1 MPQRFD
7 LYAVSPV
14 PARGVRG
21 TEAWSITPS
30 STFLPPRSESN
41 QMTRSPHLTAS
52 DKPTWARTT
61 CPKMHSSTTT
71 HRFPRDDLSEMRQG
85 ALHSGTCSPPK
96 TAPNTQGRVHRLRLW
111 MPPHPA
117 PHPPPRPSSTLSMG
131 EREEWRVP
139 LVHRGGRCP
148 VGTVQQLWIRDIQL
162 RTHLKRE
169 RGRGDRRDG
178 EQQAVEDG
186 AKHANLG

>member
-1 MPQRFD
+1 MDASPPGPPPTTQAQ
-7 LYAVSPV
+7 LYAQHGRE
-14 PARGVRG
+14 RGMEG
-21 TEAWSITPS
+21 P
-30 STFLPPRSESN
+30 L
-41 QMTRSPHLTAS
+41 
-52 DKPTWARTT
+52 
-61 CPKMHSSTTT
+61 
-71 HRFPRDDLSEMRQG
+71 
-85 ALHSGTCSPPK
+85 
-96 TAPNTQGRVHRLRLW
+96 
-111 MPPHPA
+111 
-117 PHPPPRPSSTLSMG
+117 
-131 EREEWRVP
+131 